1 MDFLYA
7 MIGGL
12 IVGALFGF
20 VLQSGRFCMN
30 SAFRD
35 ILLLK
40 EFKLAKAVV
49 IAIVVEMVG
58 FGIFAAAGVITLGV
72 KPFNVGGSIVG
83 GLVFGIGMVL
93 AAGCA
98 SGTTYRVGEGMMGSL
113 VAAFGL
119 TSGALAT
126 AYGLF
131 KPAKDAIQSVTVGT
145 KLTVFGEYDAVLT
158 PVLMIIVGI
167 VLAVVIFFFWGLPG
181 FKKKREAGGPLI
193 KTDDIVTQ
201 VFKKGYPYWV
211 AGITVGIVGIIGFIV
226 SAEGTPGGG
235 SVLGITGGWMDLSL
249 LLTTNDA
256 AWAAG
261 YPQSSFVA
269 WAGFIIMGVVLG
281 SFISALIA
289 GEFKLR
295 IPKDGKTLLIQL
307 IGGVIMGF
315 GAVTAAGCNITNV
328 LGGVP
333 QLSIHSIVVGVFI
346 LLGCWIMTYLLFM
359 RKED

>member
-1 MDFLYA
+1 
-7 MIGGL
+7 MIGGI
-12 IVGALFGF
+12 IVGVLFGF

-58 FGIFAAAGVITLGV
+58 FGIFAAAGVITLSP

-126 AYGLF
+126 AGGLF
-131 KPAKDAIQSVTVGT
+131 TEAKNAIQSVTVGT
-145 KLTVFGEYDAVLT
+145 QLTVFGEYDAVLT
-158 PVLMIIVGI
+158 PVLMIIVGL

-181 FKKKREAGGPLI
+181 FKKKREADGPLI
-193 KTDDIVTQ
+193 KTDDVVTQ

-211 AGITVGIVGIIGFIV
+211 AGITVGIVCIVGYVV
-226 SAEGTPGGG
+226 SAGSDGVLGGG
-235 SVLGITGGWMDLSL
+235 GVLGITGGWMSLSKY
-249 LLTTNDA
+249 LTLNTA
-256 AWAAG
+256 
-261 YPQSSFVA
+261 VT
-269 WAGFIIMGVVLG
+269 WAGFIIMGLVLG

-307 IGGVIMGF
+307 IGGVLMGF

-333 QLSIHSIVVGVFI
+333 QLSIHSIMVGVFI

>member
-1 MDFLYA
+1 MDLYA
-7 MIGGL
+7 LIGGL

-58 FGIFAAAGVITLGV
+58 FGIFAAAGVITLAP
-72 KPFNVGGSIVG
+72 KAFNVGGSIVG
-83 GLVFGIGMVL
+83 GLIFGIGMVL

-113 VAAFGL
+113 VAGIGL
-119 TSGALAT
+119 TTGALAASTGFLGGVST
-126 AYGLF
+126 AI
-131 KPAKDAIQSVTVGT
+131 KSVSLGQ
-145 KLTVFGEYDAVLT
+145 LTVFGEYNAGLT
-158 PVLMIIVGI
+158 PILMIVVGI
-167 VLAVVIFFFWGLPG
+167 ILAVVIFFFWGLPG

-193 KTDDIVTQ
+193 KTDDVVAQ

-211 AGITVGIVGIIGFIV
+211 AGITVGIVGIVGYVV
-226 SAEGTPGGG
+226 SAGSDGALGGG
-235 SVLGITGGWMDLSL
+235 GVLGITGGWMGLSKYITL
-249 LLTTNDA
+249 ADPVV
-256 AWAAG
+256 WAG
-261 YPQSSFVA
+261 Y
-269 WAGFIIMGVVLG
+269 IILGIVLG

-307 IGGVIMGF
+307 IGGLIMGF
-315 GAVTAAGCNITNV
+315 GAVTAQGCNITNV

-333 QLSIHSIVVGVFI
+333 QLSIHSIMVGVFI

>member
-12 IVGALFGF
+12 IVGVLFGF

-58 FGIFAAAGVITLGV
+58 FGIFAAAGVMTLSP
-72 KPFNVGGSIVG
+72 KAFNVGGSIVG

-98 SGTTYRVGEGMMGSL
+98 SGTTYRVGEGMMGSV
-113 VAAFGL
+113 VAAIGL

-126 AYGLF
+126 AGGLF
-131 KPAKDAIQSVTVGT
+131 KPAKDAIQSVTLGT

-167 VLAVVIFFFWGLPG
+167 ILAVVIFYFWGLPG
-181 FKKKREAGGPLI
+181 FKKKRTSGEPLI
-193 KTDDIVTQ
+193 KTDDPVGAI
-201 VFKKGYPYWV
+201 FKKGYPYWV
-211 AGITVGIVGIIGFIV
+211 AGIAVGIVGIIGYLV
-226 SAEGTPGGG
+226 NAGGTGAPGGG
-235 SVLGITGGWMDLSL
+235 GVLGITGGWMELSKY
-249 LLTTNDA
+249 LTLNTA
-256 AWAAG
+256 
-261 YPQSSFVA
+261 VA
-269 WAGFIIMGVVLG
+269 WAGFIIMGLVLG
-281 SFISALIA
+281 SFISAIIKK
-289 GEFKLR
+289 EFKLR

-307 IGGVIMGF
+307 IGGIIMGF

-346 LLGCWIMTYLLFM
+346 MLGCWIMTYLLFM

>member
-35 ILLLK
+35 IILLK

-58 FGIFAAAGVITLGV
+58 FGIFAAAGVITLSV
-72 KPFNVGGSIVG
+72 KTFNVGGSIVG

-113 VAAFGL
+113 VAAIGL

-167 VLAVVIFFFWGLPG
+167 ILAVVIFFFWGLPG
-181 FKKKREAGGPLI
+181 FKNKRASDEPLI
-193 KTDDIVTQ
+193 KTDDVVTQ

-211 AGITVGIVGIIGFIV
+211 AGITVGIVGIVGYLV
-226 SAEGTPGGG
+226 NAGGTGALGGG
-235 SVLGITGGWMDLSL
+235 GTLGITGGWMDLSL
-249 LLTTNDA
+249 YLTTNDA
-256 AWAAG
+256 
-261 YPQSSFVA
+261 VA
-269 WAGFIIMGVVLG
+269 WAGFIILGLILG

-307 IGGVIMGF
+307 IGGLIMGF

-333 QLSIHSIVVGVFI
+333 QLSIHSIVVGACI
-346 LLGCWIMTYLLFM
+346 MLGCWIMTYLLFM

>member
-193 KTDDIVTQ
+193 KTDDIAKVSD
-201 VFKKGYPYWV
+201 
-211 AGITVGIVGIIGFIV
+211 AGESEFFNNRTADARSREAVRVNEIPAAGF
-226 SAEGTPGGG
+226 PGD
-235 SVLGITGGWMDLSL
+235 DLSQFFA
-249 LLTTNDA
+249 T
-256 AWAAG
+256 
-261 YPQSSFVA
+261 
-269 WAGFIIMGVVLG
+269 FIERSRAPV
-281 SFISALIA
+281 
-289 GEFKLR
+289 
-295 IPKDGKTLLIQL
+295 PDGRPRYDRY
-307 IGGVIMGF
+307 VF
-315 GAVTAAGCNITNV
+315 
-328 LGGVP
+328 
-333 QLSIHSIVVGVFI
+333 SI
-346 LLGCWIMTYLLFM
+346 
-359 RKED
+359 